1 MKLVVGVIGMGY
13 VGLPLAIEISKKH
26 KVVGYDID
34 VNRIN
39 SLRKG
44 IDIKN
49 QISQSEIRKVDINYS
64 LKSDSLRECNL
75 YIVTVPTPLK
85 NHKTPDF
92 TFLKRASKAIS
103 KYLKKEDIVVYES
116 TVYPGATEEI
126 CIPILEKST
135 LKVNKDFY
143 VGYSPERINV
153 GDPQN
158 TLTTIPKI
166 VSATNKYS
174 LKIIVK
180 LYSSILK
187 SKVHAVSSIKVA
199 EAAKIVENVQRDVNI
214 AFVNELAMMFKFFE
228 IDINEVL
235 NAASTKWNFL
245 NFRPGLVGGHCI
257 GVDPYYL
264 AHKSIALGYKPE
276 ILLSARKINE
286 EVPFFILKELFKKLS
301 LHKIE
306 ISKANVLFLGATFK
320 ENISDIRNS
329 KALELATEINDI
341 VKNLYLYDPYLD
353 TKHINLGLN
362 IISNLPKDK
371 KFDILI
377 LAVKHDKFLKL
388 APLDFITKEG
398 FVYDIKRFFKPHP
411 KIYSL

>member
-1 MKLVVGVIGMGY
+1 MKLIVGVVGMGY
-13 VGLPLAIEISKKH
+13 VGLPLAIEIAKKY
-26 KVVGYDID
+26 KVIGYDID
-34 VNRIN
+34 ANRIN

-49 QISQSEIRKVDINYS
+49 QISQTEIRKVDINYS
-64 LKSDSLRECNL
+64 LKSDSLKECNF

-85 NHKTPDF
+85 DHKIPDF
-92 TFLKRASKAIS
+92 TFLKRASKTIS

-135 LKVNKDFY
+135 LRVNKDFY

-153 GDPQN
+153 GDPKN
-158 TLTTIPKI
+158 TFTTIPKI

-257 GVDPYYL
+257 GIDPYYL
-264 AHKSIALGYKPE
+264 AHKSVALGYKPK

-286 EVPFFILKELFKKLS
+286 EVPIFILKDLFKKLS
-301 LHKIE
+301 QHKIE
-306 ISKANVLFLGATFK
+306 ISKTNILFLGATFK
-320 ENISDIRNS
+320 ENTSDIRNS
-329 KALELATEINDI
+329 KALELAREINNL
-341 VKNLYLYDPYLD
+341 VKNVYLYDPYVG
-353 TKHINLGLN
+353 TKDLNLGIN
-362 IISNLPKDK
+362 IFSNLPKDR
-371 KFDILI
+371 KFDVLI
-377 LAVKHDKFLKL
+377 LAVKHDKFSKL
-388 APLDFITKEG
+388 APLDFIK
-398 FVYDIKRFFKPHP
+398 KRDLFMILKGFFKPHP